1 MDDIQLLEQ
10 ISPSQLP
17 FFARYMADL
26 AEEGES
32 ALDKYV
38 RFPVPIEEFIE
49 SPNLLNKPNTAY
61 PAVMDELKEIN
72 TPGKYYEVLL
82 TGAIGAAKTFV
93 AVYSTTYQLYLLS
106 CLKNPHEQFGLDPAS
121 EILFVCQNKTAKLA
135 IENAYETMRAL
146 ISSAPYFQEHF
157 RFDHK
162 IKSKL
167 VFANRIQIVP
177 LSGESTAAIGQNVIG
192 GIIDELNFMDVTQR
206 SKRAVEGSQY
216 DQAHELHNSISRRRK
231 SRFMNRGDLP
241 GILFLVSSR
250 RYPGQF
256 TDRVEERAK
265 ADSGVY
271 VYDKRVWEIKP
282 DAFSG
287 ETFRVFVGDETRK
300 PRIIGVGEAVNADA
314 TQIIE
319 VPVEYR
325 QDFASEIIKAI
336 QEIAGLSTQ
345 ALYPFLMDREAV
357 TKCFGHHRSVLLRTS
372 VDFDAE
378 KLRFSP
384 ECFKE
389 PDQPR
394 FAHVDL
400 AISSDAAGVCIGYVP
415 RFVEIQR
422 GEETEKL
429 PEIHIDCT
437 LQVRPPTNGEISFEN
452 IRTLLYKLRAHGL
465 CIRWV
470 SFDSFQSTDSQQILR
485 QKGFTTGTVSVDRTT
500 GPYDLLKT
508 ALYDGR
514 VKIPTD
520 ECLLRELLSL
530 ERDQVRGKVDH
541 PPRGSKDVAD
551 ALCGVVWGLT
561 RRRRIWV
568 KHGVSLREI
577 PSSIRQA
584 ALTTMR
590 SQADMGTDGV
600 ILG

>member
-1 MDDIQLLEQ
+1 
-10 ISPSQLP
+10 
-17 FFARYMADL
+17 
-26 AEEGES
+26 
-32 ALDKYV
+32 
-38 RFPVPIEEFIE
+38 
-49 SPNLLNKPNTAY
+49 
-61 PAVMDELKEIN
+61 
-72 TPGKYYEVLL
+72 
-82 TGAIGAAKTFV
+82 
-93 AVYSTTYQLYLLS
+93 
-106 CLKNPHEQFGLDPAS
+106 
-121 EILFVCQNKTAKLA
+121 
-135 IENAYETMRAL
+135 
-146 ISSAPYFQEHF
+146 
-157 RFDHK
+157 
-162 IKSKL
+162 
-167 VFANRIQIVP
+167 
-177 LSGESTAAIGQNVIG
+177 
-192 GIIDELNFMDVTQR
+192 
-206 SKRAVEGSQY
+206 
-216 DQAHELHNSISRRRK
+216 
-231 SRFMNRGDLP
+231 MNRGDLP

-514 VKIPTD
+514 VNVPTD

-530 ERDQVRGKVDH
+530 ERDQVKGKVDH

-577 PSSIRQA
+577 PSSIRNA
-584 ALTTMR
+584 ALNTMR
-590 SQADMGTDGV
+590 SQADIGTDGV